1 MTLRTITLGGSRT
14 GPADIARIARDG
26 APVHLAAD
34 GLERATAAFEAAGEI
49 ARRRPVYGR
58 TTGVGA
64 NRTQQVAAA
73 EGDAHGLRLLRSHA
87 GGAGALVPAEQARAM
102 MAVRANQIMAGGAG
116 LRPAFAEALGAALNS
131 GHLPQ
136 VHEIGAIGTGDLT
149 ALAETGLTLIGERP
163 WSGGG
168 RGESPA
174 PIALAAGDALAF
186 CSSSALTI
194 GQATLAWAD
203 VAPLLRATQ
212 VVAALSLLAVD
223 GNTEPYDERVHA
235 ARPHPGSVEVAAAMR
250 RLLTPAPPPARENAP
265 SRTPRTGQDE
275 AAPPPPSSPAPPTGP
290 GEGAP
295 SPPTGRSDDAT
306 PSPSSPAPPTGPGE
320 SAAFTAP
327 APAPAARIQDPFG
340 YRCLP
345 QVHGPAVEA
354 VAALERVLG
363 VEINAA
369 AENPLISAADGTV
382 HHHGGFHQAP
392 LGLALDHLRVAL
404 LHTAHLSTAR
414 LATLVEPAFTGLRPF
429 LADAAAGSSG
439 VMILE
444 YTASSALAEL
454 RNAALPAALGHA
466 VLSRGV
472 EDHAAFASQSAR
484 QTLRAASSYRLV
496 LACELVAAVRA
507 LRQSGLG
514 PAIAATPAGAAY
526 TLAAAR
532 LDPRDEDRPLT
543 TDTETAAALLDTF
556 ATI

>member
-14 GPADIARIARDG
+14 GPADIAGIARDG

-102 MAVRANQIMAGGAG
+102 MAVRVNQIMAGGAG
-116 LRPAFAEALGAALNS
+116 LRPAFAEALAAALNS

-163 WSGGG
+163 WSDG
-168 RGESPA
+168 RGEPPA

-265 SRTPRTGQDE
+265 SP
-275 AAPPPPSSPAPPTGP
+275 
-290 GEGAP
+290 
-295 SPPTGRSDDAT
+295 
-306 PSPSSPAPPTGPGE
+306 PSPSSPAPPTGQDEG
-320 SAAFTAP
+320 AAST
-327 APAPAARIQDPFG
+327 APAARIQDPFG

-369 AENPLISAADGTV
+369 AENPLISAAAGTV

-507 LRQSGLG
+507 LRQSDLG

-532 LDPRDEDRPLT
+532 LDSRDEDRPLT